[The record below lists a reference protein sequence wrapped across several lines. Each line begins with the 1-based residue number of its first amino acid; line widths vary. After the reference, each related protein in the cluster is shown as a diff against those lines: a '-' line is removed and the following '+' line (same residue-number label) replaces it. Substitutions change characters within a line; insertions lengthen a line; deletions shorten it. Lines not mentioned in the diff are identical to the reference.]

1 MLNPG
6 VFVPKESRGRLDRW
20 PQESLP
26 GHPPSPS
33 RELEQPAHTL
43 TDALP
48 PPCPP
53 RCKCNLHANLCS
65 VREGSLQC
73 ECEHNT
79 TGPDCGKCK
88 RSFRT
93 RSWRAGSYLPLPHG
107 SPNACAYTER
117 PLLHPGPPPPP
128 AHCPLGPVRPRSPLA
143 FNLRSC
149 GSHHAHTCTHMYS
162 LQRCAHRNVH
172 ACTRGHTRAHTQA
185 PPRYQAPKRQ
195 ALWSRASSTPSS
207 CWKPEMSLVSILPLA
222 SSPSCPQG
230 RRGGPEGVREE
241 GLGSPRSGLTVK
253 SGTIPH
259 NQCLWGIYIAKCYGV
274 PTPSALRGAPGSG
287 SPIIPS
293 YRGLL
298 RGPGPCRL
306 HGPLLSRLSLS
317 VPEVIL
323 GVRPHTPA
331 LGTRFGGPHHWPPT

>member
-1 MLNPG
+1 MVNPG

-26 GHPPSPS
+26 GHHPSPS
-33 RELEQPAHTL
+33 RELDQPTHTL

-117 PLLHPGPPPPP
+117 PLCPGLPPSPLHPRTSE
-128 AHCPLGPVRPRSPLA
+128 AMVSPQPSTSGAVDLIT
-143 FNLRSC
+143 
-149 GSHHAHTCTHMYS
+149 HTHAHTCPPYRGVHTETCTH
-162 LQRCAHRNVH
+162 AHLD
-172 ACTRGHTRAHTQA
+172 TRARTHICTHRHT
-185 PPRYQAPKRQ
+185 PCCQAPKRQ
-195 ALWSRASSTPSS
+195 ALSSRTSSTPAS
-207 CWKPEMSLVSILPLA
+207 CWKPEMSFLSNLPLTFPFLPPGQERRPRGCQGGGGGD
-222 SSPSCPQG
+222 PSLRVNC
-230 RRGGPEGVREE
+230 EE
-241 GLGSPRSGLTVK
+241 QR
-253 SGTIPH
+253 H
-259 NQCLWGIYIAKCYGV
+259 
-274 PTPSALRGAPGSG
+274 PS
-287 SPIIPS
+287 
-293 YRGLL
+293 
-298 RGPGPCRL
+298 
-306 HGPLLSRLSLS
+306 
-317 VPEVIL
+317 
-323 GVRPHTPA
+323 
-331 LGTRFGGPHHWPPT
+331 